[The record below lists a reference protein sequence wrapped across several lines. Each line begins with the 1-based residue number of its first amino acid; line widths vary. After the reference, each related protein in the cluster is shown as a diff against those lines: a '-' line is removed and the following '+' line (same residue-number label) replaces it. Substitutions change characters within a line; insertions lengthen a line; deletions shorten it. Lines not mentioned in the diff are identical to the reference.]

1 MPMYGDLSLTGRQLG
16 DTATVTCDRGYEI
29 TGSSVR
35 TCLVSGWN
43 GTAADCVP
51 VSK

>member
-1 MPMYGDLSLTGRQLG
+1 MYGNLNLTGQQLG
-16 DTATVTCDRGYEI
+16 DTATVTCDRGYEL
-29 TGSSVR
+29 TGPGFW
-35 TCLVSGWN
+35 TCLESGWD